1 MMLEMAVVG
10 KEAVPGSGI
19 IGKYPILTTS
29 IPFSPARRVEAK
41 ISAGEG
47 EECVGMFDRGWD
59 AGSLPGDLNDHLC
72 SLYSRDSG

>member
-41 ISAGEG
+41 ISAGDG
-47 EECVGMFDRGWD
+47 
-59 AGSLPGDLNDHLC
+59 
-72 SLYSRDSG
+72 